1 MKERLKASVALE
13 IACLISLCSTT
24 PDVCSTA
31 LQCLSELCKETIIA
45 EEDTVHPQ
53 QITLRSNLTIY
64 SELVAQNDASWVF
77 GRKAQQKR
85 MRKYLRMMTHPTPG
99 IMAAWEEGWI
109 RWKMLTQVIHRFG
122 EDVLDDGNAYSTT
135 MATSTNGSSKKAVL
149 GRHDKVRGGTSN
161 KAVAPVSRLQVDEE
175 KQTLWQNYAGFLA
188 ALGGCCLKANR
199 NESPSQQ
206 ASVQSNAATKGH
218 PQQVHSEPAAM
229 VEKFISEMIE
239 LLTTDNV
246 VVREGT
252 KDALGNDL
260 APPLYAILSRHLEAV
275 MSRSFNSD
283 GAPICTPAK
292 SLFVEQS
299 VSVLKLILD
308 RLVGDLQYLINIDF
322 GTLVSYFTTYIG
334 GLRPGYATTRMKI
347 NLCLL
352 AEAMILKKDQIIIGN
367 ETSLRNRLLETF
379 MEWTSDYA
387 MVSIKNQMDNKGWDN
402 GILTFYAC
410 LAIHDK
416 QVIYVS
422 FIIKYREQSG

>member
-1 MKERLKASVALE
+1 
-13 IACLISLCSTT
+13 
-24 PDVCSTA
+24 
-31 LQCLSELCKETIIA
+31 
-45 EEDTVHPQ
+45 
-53 QITLRSNLTIY
+53 
-64 SELVAQNDASWVF
+64 
-77 GRKAQQKR
+77 
-85 MRKYLRMMTHPTPG
+85 
-99 IMAAWEEGWI
+99 MA
-109 RWKMLTQVIHRFG
+109 T
-122 EDVLDDGNAYSTT
+122 
-135 MATSTNGSSKKAVL
+135 TSTNGSSKKAVL

-387 MVSIKNQMDNKGWDN
+387 MVNVKNQKGGKGWDN
-402 GILTFYAC
+402 GILIFNVC

-416 QVIYVS
+416 QVVYVS
-422 FIIKYREQSG
+422 FIIKCGEQSR